1 MIAMLGSAALVALV
15 TLAVGLALA
24 YLLRLLPTVRL
35 QLAGLAF
42 LAAVR
47 LSVNVWVIRL
57 VGCVS
62 SSNRRSLRS
71 GRSA

>member
-42 LAAVR
+42 LAVLLPLGAVL
-47 LSVNVWVIRL
+47 LSGW
-57 VGCVS
+57 
-62 SSNRRSLRS
+62 
-71 GRSA
+71 